1 MNSKPVLV
9 FISVFVVLGLIA
21 GACSAG
27 FMVGRSSAGNSS
39 ALTSF
44 PFIPGQNASPSV
56 TVEAPDELAGQ
67 DLDELFVPFWQTWS
81 LVEQEYVDQP
91 VDRDAMMRGAIRG
104 MLDSLGDEHT
114 SYLDPEMF
122 ERANAQL
129 EGEEYEGIGAWVD
142 TTGDYLTIVSP
153 MPNSPAEKAGLR
165 PNDKI
170 IAVDGEDMT
179 GIDGELVRQR
189 VIGPKGSSVRLTILR
204 EGEEPFDVEVQRAGI
219 IVPTVDSK
227 ILDGN
232 IAYVELFTFGADTA
246 RDLRETLKELMAE
259 NPRGLILDLRNNGGG
274 YLDTAIEVVSEFVP
288 EGIVMYEEYG
298 DGRKIAYE
306 ASKGGLAT
314 KIPLVVLI
322 NEGSASA
329 SEIVAGAIQ
338 DLGRGLLVGNTSFG
352 KGSVQ
357 SYTPLQNDQGAVRV
371 TIARWLTPDE
381 RQIHGLGLEPD
392 YKVEFTPE
400 DMTAGIDPQLE
411 KALELLSASQ

>member
-44 PFIPGQNASPSV
+44 PFIPGQDTSPSV
-56 TVEAPDELAGQ
+56 TVEAPEELAGQ

-246 RDLRETLKELMAE
+246 RDLRESLKELMAE

-411 KALELLSASQ
+411 KALELLSTSQ